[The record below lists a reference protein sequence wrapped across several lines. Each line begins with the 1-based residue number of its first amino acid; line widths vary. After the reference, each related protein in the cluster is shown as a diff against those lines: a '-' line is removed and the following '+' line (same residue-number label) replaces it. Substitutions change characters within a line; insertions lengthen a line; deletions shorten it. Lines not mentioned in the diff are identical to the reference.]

1 MIEFISHNHIRTHM
15 LTYLLRTIDRVFVS
29 FMVCQSIQDESTNY
43 VYLCTTQ
50 YPHVRQIQHGERFV
64 NKTGGRLYI
73 LAFAWAFKFLKLS
86 SFPSSFLLLH
96 FFPCQTQ
103 RLNTTFIFEPQC
115 ILIASVPR
123 RCTIPYHYPF
133 YFQMLRAEFYASTRV
148 ILGAHDSPDPR
159 ACD

>member
-1 MIEFISHNHIRTHM
+1 MCVCMIEFISHNHIRTHM
-15 LTYLLRTIDRVFVS
+15 LTTIDRVFVS
-29 FMVCQSIQDESTNY
+29 FMVCQSILDESTNY
-43 VYLCTTQ
+43 VYLCTTLM
-50 YPHVRQIQHGERFV
+50 YD
-64 NKTGGRLYI
+64 TGKDLWIKLEDDYI

-148 ILGAHDSPDPR
+148 ILGAHDSADPR

>member
-1 MIEFISHNHIRTHM
+1 MDIVVWRESETTRCSSPYKQLTHLRFDSSVCVYVCMIEFISHNHIRTHM

-73 LAFAWAFKFLKLS
+73 LAFA
-86 SFPSSFLLLH
+86 
-96 FFPCQTQ
+96 
-103 RLNTTFIFEPQC
+103 
-115 ILIASVPR
+115 
-123 RCTIPYHYPF
+123 
-133 YFQMLRAEFYASTRV
+133 
-148 ILGAHDSPDPR
+148 
-159 ACD
+159 